1 MNKRYLLWSVVLSS
15 VFIGSLL
22 FFKLL
27 NTEDQPLNIVDIN
40 ALQNGDAVG
49 TKSLNPVTKRPF
61 KNIQQGGSKSKSD
74 GEAVKAIASALSV
87 AMTSRDD
94 DRLPSL
100 DDAKSAD
107 LLALKSRFG
116 STGVSDIKYDRLGQV
131 RAIYDSIAT
140 GSFDYKDNVATG
152 EAISAIGETH
162 KALFGLGAE
171 GVVTGTKV
179 SCADDICATK
189 LRKSFYGLPAWDHE
203 QTVSTKE
210 HTIFGITG
218 VFVEPRLAA
227 PHSYVSDENNFRIA
241 IAKHFSVDS
250 DSVEFDKAAELGI
263 ARLGTVDYYAFR
275 LENVSVGGAPYEV
288 FVDAETG
295 NVAKASTL
303 VYESAV
309 SASGTALD
317 DSTVS
322 FQAIQNG
329 SSYQMIDSRFPL
341 GYKTYVYD
349 LSSDSIDLIESD
361 SASSGWPA
369 SAVSVLEFTK
379 ESIDY
384 FKESHN
390 YDAIDPSGSDL
401 FIGVN
406 LDEETATFNSFSNL
420 MRIGIGAGGFAK
432 LGLSLAAA
440 KDVVGH
446 EITHGIVAG
455 SSNLQY
461 RYQSGALNES
471 FSDFFGSMIDGG
483 DWYVGEDLLSPS
495 GKPLRNM
502 ANPKDALVP
511 QPSHYSEY
519 ESHPVSY
526 DSGGV
531 HINSGIPNRALYLL
545 AEGLSSE
552 TLGTSIGREKAADLT
567 FKTMI
572 GLTPNST
579 FDEAAERMI
588 NLAKTEYASEPA
600 VYDATV
606 LAWQS
611 VGLPQSTITKSSV
624 TNAVVSSKDV
634 TAVAYLKPYLS
645 TSLVSPPN
653 NSYTL
658 NVEFFLNSSPEF
670 DSEANFSIVTDELS
684 GYTRPVLVSTPDSE
698 AALIYQRKV
707 DDSFYM
713 WTGVNDNEVLID
725 DEGIVAG
732 LDSSSD
738 GSKIAFSVT
747 DTNIIITYDSAGTV
761 THEVTMPST
770 AENIAG
776 QPVTYIDVVR
786 FDPTG
791 RFVVFDFFACAL
803 DETDCSTG
811 IGNWSIGIL
820 DIASGSVEFPFPSQ
834 PARFDVGFPAFSNL
848 TDQYITLDVVEYT
861 EDEGVNSGVYMYD
874 RRTGDTTWVAA
885 TDGATEKEGAYG
897 YPSFSADDSSI
908 VYSVTFD
915 DFQGMYNVLLDDYA
929 IKDVETP
936 VSLLN
941 PSVSFKSYAAALP
954 ASSNVP
960 SLSLSKSSLDFGDVI
975 RVADKSLQLCLE
987 NKGSFPI
994 DIYDS
999 TMPTG
1004 FKWNGDNRIISEG
1017 ESVCSPV
1024 TVSSASRELGSF
1036 DTTFSIVHNGA
1047 NSPTP
1052 VSVSGIVDIDTDLDG
1067 IANNKDA
1074 DDDGDGTDDLL
1085 DALPLDAT
1093 ETIDTDSDGIGNNAD
1108 SDDDGDGSSD
1118 DEEISNGSPPLVFNG
1133 LLGNWKLSSASDSII
1148 VRSDTGNDF
1157 SNALFGNAED
1167 RDACWVE
1174 DLYSFSADSSF
1185 SNIQGLTTSISNT
1198 QALVSNLESGGCQAP
1213 IAPHDGSTNGLFSY
1227 NPTNGELVLSGQGS
1241 FIGIPDFHEFGYVV
1255 AFDGSARFVSS
1266 DGQIGAPVPN
1276 SRKYNLSVVS
1286 NDELHVTLVMQNF
1299 PIDSQFY
1306 DMFVFVTFTL
1316 IRDTDFDDDGI
1327 DDIDDAFPYDVTEA
1341 LDTDSDG
1348 IGNNADT
1355 DDDGDDV
1362 ADGLDAFPLDA
1373 AESIDTDSDGI
1384 GNNADTDDDGDG
1396 VADGADVFPLNPSES
1411 IDTDSD
1417 GIGNNADTDDD
1428 EDGVADGADAFPLD
1442 AAESLDSDSDGV
1454 GNNADAFPLD
1464 ASWSGDV
1471 DDDGMPDSWESQYGL
1486 DADDVRYDADN
1497 DLDGDGISN
1506 LDEFTAGSDPT
1517 RDELPPV
1524 LVIPED
1530 ITLSAVG
1537 RLTGVNLGTAT
1548 ATDKKDGVLTPVA
1561 SISGPFQSGQFEIVW
1576 TISDAAG
1583 NVSKDSQ
1590 MLTVLPLINLGPS
1603 SFVVEDST
1611 LEVAIALSGLAPVY
1625 PVIIPVTIGG
1635 SATLG
1640 ADFTVSGEQIV
1651 VADGRNGSL
1660 TISIL
1665 ADTESD
1671 AQETISITL
1680 GEPTNAS
1687 LGAISQ
1693 RTLTIIEGNVAP
1705 QLNLS
1710 VSQGGGPTRTVYA
1723 DGGTVSVTANYTDL
1737 NVGDSQTLSWDT
1749 GVWATVVGLVPEF
1762 TFSGLAVSFEPA
1774 GLSEMTFPISA
1785 TVTDDG
1791 NPVLETSKT
1800 VAIKLLGVTPTLDAV
1815 ADSDGDGISDAAEG
1829 FGDSDDD
1836 GIPDYKDN
1844 ISESYLAP
1852 MAGDSNRVMQAPV
1865 GTKITL
1871 GDSAFEAGDDSIGI
1885 SEDAL
1890 ADIVGSADDDYNYPG
1905 GLYDFSVTGAKAGD
1919 SYRLVLP
1926 LASAVPENGIFRKYI
1941 DTNIGWQD
1949 FVITANNSIA
1959 TALASD
1965 DACPEPGSSLYVSGL
1980 KAGDTCIELLIE
1992 DGGANDS
1999 DGAADGTVTDPSG
2012 LAVLYFGPPSSS
2024 STIILSAAEIEAN
2037 GSDTVTVTVTATDSD
2052 GRLLE
2057 GLGVTATASI
2067 NDVSIGTFI
2076 DGGEGIYTATATA
2089 GNTAGGLTIAAT
2101 IDDGSSNITITSSSM
2116 TLKQKTVSNSNQ
2128 GSSAAASSGGGGCTV
2143 GVNNSPDASLMLLM
2157 LLALLVSLRR
2167 KLVAKKI
2174 ILSD

>member
-1 MNKRYLLWSVVLSS
+1 MNKRYFLWLAVLSCG
-15 VFIGSLL
+15 FIGSL
-22 FFKLL
+22 FVFKLL

-74 GEAVKAIASALSV
+74 GEAVKAIASALSEAV
-87 AMTSRDD
+87 TSRDD

-227 PHSYVSDENNFRIA
+227 PRSYVSDENNFRIA
-241 IAKHFSVDS
+241 IAKHFSVGS

-288 FVDAETG
+288 FVDAESG

-322 FQAIQNG
+322 FQAMQNG

-349 LSSDSIDLIESD
+349 LSSDSVDLIESD
-361 SASSGWPA
+361 SPSSGWPA

-379 ESIDY
+379 VSIDY

-406 LDEETATFNSFSNL
+406 LDEEKASFNSFENA
-420 MRIGIGAGGFAK
+420 MIIGTGTGYVAK
-432 LGLSLAAA
+432 SGLSFAGA

-502 ANPKDALVP
+502 ANPKDALPP

-519 ESHPVSY
+519 KSLPYSFDY
-526 DSGGV
+526 GGV

-545 AEGLSSE
+545 AEGLSNE
-552 TLGTSIGREKAADLT
+552 TLGASIGREKAADLT

-572 GLTPNST
+572 GLTPNAD

-588 NLAKTEYASEPA
+588 NLARTEYANEPA

-624 TNAVVSSKDV
+624 SNAVVSSKDV
-634 TAVAYLKPYLS
+634 TAVAYLKPYYAVADV
-645 TSLVSPPN
+645 TPDDNYYTVS
-653 NSYTL
+653 
-658 NVEFFLNSSPEF
+658 VQAFLNSNPEF
-670 DSEANFSIVTDELS
+670 NAEDNISLVTDQYS
-684 GYTRPVLVSTPDSE
+684 KNTRPVLVNLSDDQM
-698 AALIYQRKV
+698 ALIYQRKV
-707 DDSFYM
+707 DNSFYL
-713 WTGVNDNEVLID
+713 WSGASEVETLID
-725 DEGIVAG
+725 DGSNIAG
-732 LDSSSD
+732 LDGSNSSEV
-738 GSKIAFSVT
+738 IAFSLKN
-747 DTNIIITYDSAGTV
+747 TNIIATLNSGEVV
-761 THEVTMPST
+761 THEIVMPST
-770 AENIAG
+770 AENVAG

-791 RFVVFDFFACAL
+791 RYVAFDFFVCGFEEAN
-803 DETDCSTG
+803 CSTFDNG
-811 IGNWSIGIL
+811 YWSIGIL
-820 DIASGSVEFPFPSQ
+820 DVMSGLVEFPFPSQ

-848 TDQYITLDVVEYT
+848 TDQYITLDLVEYT
-861 EDEGVNSGVYMYD
+861 EDEGVNSGVYIYD
-874 RRTGDTTWVAA
+874 RRTGDATWVAS

-897 YPSFSADDSSI
+897 YPSFSSDDSSI

-915 DFQGMYNVLLDDYA
+915 DFEGMYNVLLDDYA
-929 IKDVETP
+929 LRDVETP

-1004 FKWNGDNRIISEG
+1004 FKWDGDNRIISEG

-1074 DDDGDGTDDLL
+1074 DDDGD
-1085 DALPLDAT
+1085 
-1093 ETIDTDSDGIGNNAD
+1093 
-1108 SDDDGDGSSD
+1108 
-1118 DEEISNGSPPLVFNG
+1118 
-1133 LLGNWKLSSASDSII
+1133 
-1148 VRSDTGNDF
+1148 
-1157 SNALFGNAED
+1157 
-1167 RDACWVE
+1167 
-1174 DLYSFSADSSF
+1174 
-1185 SNIQGLTTSISNT
+1185 
-1198 QALVSNLESGGCQAP
+1198 
-1213 IAPHDGSTNGLFSY
+1213 
-1227 NPTNGELVLSGQGS
+1227 
-1241 FIGIPDFHEFGYVV
+1241 
-1255 AFDGSARFVSS
+1255 
-1266 DGQIGAPVPN
+1266 
-1276 SRKYNLSVVS
+1276 
-1286 NDELHVTLVMQNF
+1286 
-1299 PIDSQFY
+1299 
-1306 DMFVFVTFTL
+1306 
-1316 IRDTDFDDDGI
+1316 
-1327 DDIDDAFPYDVTEA
+1327 
-1341 LDTDSDG
+1341 
-1348 IGNNADT
+1348 
-1355 DDDGDDV
+1355 DV
-1362 ADGLDAFPLDA
+1362 ADGL
-1373 AESIDTDSDGI
+1373 
-1384 GNNADTDDDGDG
+1384 
-1396 VADGADVFPLNPSES
+1396 
-1411 IDTDSD
+1411 
-1417 GIGNNADTDDD
+1417 
-1428 EDGVADGADAFPLD
+1428 DAFPLD

-1548 ATDKKDGVLTPVA
+1548 ATDNKDGVLTPVA
-1561 SISGPFQSGQFEIVW
+1561 SSSGPFQSGQFEIVW

-1590 MLTVLPLINLGPS
+1590 MLTVFPLINLGPS

-1635 SATLG
+1635 SASLG

-1651 VADGRNGSL
+1651 VADGKDGSL

-1671 AQETISITL
+1671 AQETISVTL

-1710 VSQGGGPTRTVYA
+1710 VSQGGEPTRTVYA

-1737 NVGDSQTLSWDT
+1737 NVGDSQMLSWDT
-1749 GVWATVVGLVPEF
+1749 GVWASAAGLVPEF

-1785 TVTDDG
+1785 TVTDNG

-1800 VAIKLLGVTPTLDAV
+1800 VAIKLLGVMPTLDAV

-1871 GDSAFEAGDDSIGI
+1871 GNSAFEAGDDSIGI

-1905 GLYDFSVTGAKAGD
+1905 GLYDFSVTGAQAGD
-1919 SYRLVLP
+1919 SYRLVFP

-2057 GLGVTATASI
+2057 GLRVTATASI
-2067 NDVSIGTFI
+2067 NDVSIGAFI
-2076 DGGEGIYTATATA
+2076 DGGEGIYTATVTA
-2089 GNTAGGLTIAAT
+2089 GNTAGGLTIAAS

-2116 TLKQKTVSNSNQ
+2116 TLKQRTVSSSNQ
-2128 GSSAAASSGGGGCTV
+2128 GSSAASSSGGGGCTV

-2157 LLALLVSLRR
+2157 LLALLVSMRR
-2167 KLVAKKI
+2167 KLVTKKI
-2174 ILSD
+2174 NVPD